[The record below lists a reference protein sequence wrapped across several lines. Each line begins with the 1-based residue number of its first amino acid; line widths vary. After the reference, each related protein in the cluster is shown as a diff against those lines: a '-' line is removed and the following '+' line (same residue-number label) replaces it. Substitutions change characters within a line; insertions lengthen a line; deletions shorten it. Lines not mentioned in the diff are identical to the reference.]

1 MIKIIASRSQTLA
14 DSDHSYLPT
23 RLVVK
28 LSKPVI
34 AQYLPP
40 TLLLLLK
47 FYKKEEQLPLLKMTN
62 IESYLH
68 ALPSYACNDK
78 YRYRGNQA
86 NGS

>member
-1 MIKIIASRSQTLA
+1 MIKIIASWSQTLA

-34 AQYLPP
+34 VQYLPP
-40 TLLLLLK
+40 TLLLMLK
-47 FYKKEEQLPLLKMTN
+47 FYKKEQLPLLKMTN

-68 ALPSYACNDK
+68 VLPSYACNDK

-86 NGS
+86 NGC